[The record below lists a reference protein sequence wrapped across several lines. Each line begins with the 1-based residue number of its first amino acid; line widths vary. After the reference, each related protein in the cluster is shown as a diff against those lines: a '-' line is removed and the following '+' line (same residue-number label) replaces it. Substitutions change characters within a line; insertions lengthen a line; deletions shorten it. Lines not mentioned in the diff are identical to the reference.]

1 MTNNQNNTLL
11 MIEEKITNIERTR
24 IKAETERD
32 AYRRQYEERNEELKA
47 LGYNPKTAVEEI
59 ENDKREAL
67 ELINKIKEL
76 LPQDEF

>member
-1 MTNNQNNTLL
+1 MTNTQNNTLL

-32 AYRRQYEERNEELKA
+32 GYRRQYEERNEELKA
-47 LGYNPKTAVEEI
+47 LGYNPKTAEEEI
-59 ENDKREAL
+59 ENDKKEAL